1 MIRSGKYCEKCKKD
15 MANNLSSAI
24 DRPKQATLV
33 EEPRKTSHD
42 NKMRFIGR

>member
-1 MIRSGKYCEKCKKD
+1 MIQSGKYCAKCKKE

-24 DRPKQATLV
+24 DRPKKAALV
-33 EEPRKTSHD
+33 EEPQKTTHD